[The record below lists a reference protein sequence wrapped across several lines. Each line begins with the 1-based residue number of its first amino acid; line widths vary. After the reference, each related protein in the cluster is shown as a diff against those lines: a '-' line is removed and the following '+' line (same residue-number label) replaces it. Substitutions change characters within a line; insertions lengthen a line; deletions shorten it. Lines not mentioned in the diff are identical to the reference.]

1 MSGMPPGGAAR
12 KGEFMTA
19 ILGILV
25 VLGSVI
31 GGFLAEGGHLV
42 ILYQP
47 IEMLII
53 FGAALGAFLI
63 ASPLSVVKDVFKH
76 LPGIFTAKEPGKRD
90 YMDILAVLYN
100 LFSEARRGGAV
111 AMDKHVSKP
120 DQSSV
125 FAKFPSVLKRKSV
138 CNFICDNLKIVVSG
152 NVEHHYLEALMD
164 FDIASRT
171 HHALIPSQGVAKVA
185 DSLPGLGIVAA
196 VLGIVMTMGK
206 LNEPPEVLGHSIGAA
221 LLGTFLGVLM
231 CYGFVGPMGAFLEHS
246 ARTKQG
252 QLKVAKSAISAYLIG
267 LAPILAVEAGRRAI
281 PEHVQPSFEELE
293 QAMKNG

>member
-1 MSGMPPGGAAR
+1 
-12 KGEFMTA
+12 MTA

-25 VLGSVI
+25 VLGAVI

-53 FGAALGAFLI
+53 FGAALGSFLI
-63 ASPLSVVKDVFKH
+63 SSPMSVVKDVFKH
-76 LPGIFTAKEPGKRD
+76 LPGIFTAKEPGTKD
-90 YMDILAVLYN
+90 YLDILGVLYS
-100 LFSEARRGGAV
+100 LFTEARRGGAV

-120 DQSSV
+120 EQSNI
-125 FAKFPSVLKRKSV
+125 FAKYPSVLKRKGV
-138 CNFICDNLKIVVSG
+138 CAFICDNLKIVVSG

-185 DSLPGLGIVAA
+185 DSLLGLGIVAA

-221 LLGTFLGVLM
+221 LLGTFLGVLA
-231 CYGFVGPMGAFLEHS
+231 CYGFVGPMGASLEHM
-246 ARTKQG
+246 ARSKQG
-252 QLKVAKSAISAYLIG
+252 QLKAAKAAISAYLIG

-281 PEHVQPSFEELE
+281 PEHVQPTFEELE

>member
-1 MSGMPPGGAAR
+1 
-12 KGEFMTA
+12 MTA

-25 VLGSVI
+25 VLGAVI

-63 ASPLSVVKDVFKH
+63 ASPMSVVKDVFKH
-76 LPGIFTAKEPGKRD
+76 VPGVLTAKEPGRQD
-90 YMDILAVLYN
+90 YLDILGVLYS
-100 LFSEARRGGAV
+100 LFTEARRGGAV

-120 DQSSV
+120 DQSNI
-125 FAKFPSVLKRKSV
+125 FGKYPSVLKRKAV
-138 CNFICDNLKIVVSG
+138 CAFICDNLKIVVSG
-152 NVEHHYLEALMD
+152 NVEHHYLESLMD

-231 CYGFVGPMGAFLEHS
+231 CYGFVGPMGASLEYQ
-246 ARTKQG
+246 AKTKQG
-252 QLKVAKSAISAYLIG
+252 QLKVAKAAISAYLIG

-281 PEHVQPSFEELE
+281 PEHVQPSFEDLE

>member
-1 MSGMPPGGAAR
+1 
-12 KGEFMTA
+12 MTA

-25 VLGSVI
+25 VLGAVI

-47 IEMLII
+47 VEMLII
-53 FGAALGAFLI
+53 FGAALGSFLI

-90 YMDILAVLYN
+90 YLDILAVLYT
-100 LFSEARRGGAV
+100 LFTEARRGGAV

-120 DQSSV
+120 DQSNI
-125 FAKFPSVLKRKSV
+125 FAKHPSVLKRKAV
-138 CNFICDNLKIVVSG
+138 CAFICDNLKIVVSG
-152 NVEHHYLEALMD
+152 NVEHHYLESLMD

-196 VLGIVMTMGK
+196 VLGVVMTMGK

-231 CYGFVGPMGAFLEHS
+231 CYGFVGPMGANLEHA

-252 QLKVAKSAISAYLIG
+252 QLKVAKAAISAYLIG

-293 QAMKNG
+293 QVMKNG